1 MEGSAKK
8 THDALKKWLE
18 IYDQNLEVEVS
29 TTPNKIPKGDKEC
42 HFQYWNYLKKKLSHI
57 INSSPMLVFEVS
69 KGFLGI
75 T

>member
-42 HFQYWNYLKKKLSHI
+42 HFQY
-57 INSSPMLVFEVS
+57 
-69 KGFLGI
+69 
-75 T
+75 